1 MKSNTIVILSILV
14 VVTIIGIIAIL
25 QSKQSGNQADD
36 KQSHLQFDQRE
47 SVKGF
52 NFRPHDPSDNI
63 IGGLGGGGWI

>member
-14 VVTIIGIIAIL
+14 AITTIGIIAIL
-25 QSKQSGNQADD
+25 RSKQYRNQADD
-36 KQSHLQFDQRE
+36 KQ